1 MPEDAPPLLA
11 RRRFGADELLAVAMG
26 GVLGALAR
34 YGISLAVPHGDRGA
48 WPWATFVTN
57 LLGCLALGILLDAVD
72 ARHEVWSRTH
82 PRRARL
88 ARPLLASGV
97 LGGFTT
103 FSTFSVE
110 TVGMVEAGST
120 ASAAAYVVLSVL
132 LGVAL
137 VLVGR
142 VLGAAAFGAAPYDLR
157 SDEDL

>member
-1 MPEDAPPLLA
+1 VRRPP
-11 RRRFGADELLAVAMG
+11 FGGDELLAVAIG
-26 GVLGALAR
+26 GVAGSLAR
-34 YGISLAVPHGDRGA
+34 YALSLGVPHDDRGS

-57 LLGCLALGILLDAVD
+57 LLGCLALGVLLDWVD
-72 ARHEVWSRTH
+72 ARHDRWSVGH

-110 TVGMVEAGST
+110 TVGLVEAGQ
-120 ASAAAYVVLSVL
+120 AVAATAYVVLSVL
-132 LGVAL
+132 LGVLL
-137 VLVGR
+137 VLLGR
-142 VLGAAAFGAAPYDLR
+142 ALGAAAFGAARVDVR

>member
-1 MPEDAPPLLA
+1 MTQ
-11 RRRFGADELLAVAMG
+11 RRFGGDELLAVAVG
-26 GVLGALAR
+26 GVIGALAR
-34 YGISLAVPHGDRGA
+34 YAISVAVPHDDLGA

-57 LLGCLALGILLDAVD
+57 LLGCLALGVLLDWVD
-72 ARHEVWSRTH
+72 ARQPDWAGTH

-110 TVGMVEAGST
+110 AVEMVDAG
-120 ASAAAYVVLSVL
+120 SAAAASVYVVLSVL
-132 LGVAL
+132 LGVAC
-137 VLVGR
+137 VLLGR
-142 VLGAAAFGAAPYDLR
+142 ALGAAAFGATPYDVR

>member
-1 MPEDAPPLLA
+1 MTSRA
-11 RRRFGADELLAVAMG
+11 FGADELGAVAVG

-34 YGISLAVPHGDRGA
+34 WAIAEALPRSDAGA
-48 WPWATFVTN
+48 WPWATFLTN
-57 LLGCLALGILLDAVD
+57 LLGCLALGLLLAWVESRHDLW
-72 ARHEVWSRTH
+72 ARTR

-110 TVGMVEAGST
+110 TVELVDAGR
-120 ASAAAYVVLSVL
+120 AVAAVAYVALSVL
-132 LGVAL
+132 LGVLL

-142 VLGAAAFGAAPYDLR
+142 AVGGAASGGSVHDVR
-157 SDEDL
+157 EDEDL

>member
-1 MPEDAPPLLA
+1 MTQRP
-11 RRRFGADELLAVAMG
+11 FGADELGAVAVG

-34 YGISLAVPHGDRGA
+34 WAIAEAVPRQDLAA
-48 WPWATFVTN
+48 WPWATFATN
-57 LLGCLALGILLDAVD
+57 LLGCLALGLLLAWVES
-72 ARHEVWSRTH
+72 RHELWSRTR

-110 TVGMVEAGST
+110 TVELVDSERAP
-120 ASAAAYVVLSVL
+120 AAVAYVVLSVL
-132 LGVAL
+132 LGVVL

-142 VLGAAAFGAAPYDLR
+142 ALGGASFGSAAHDVR
-157 SDEDL
+157 EDEDL

>member
-1 MPEDAPPLLA
+1 MSSP
-11 RRRFGADELLAVAMG
+11 RADELAVVAVG

-34 YGISLAVPHGDRGA
+34 ASISTVVPHHDPAA

-57 LLGCLALGILLDAVD
+57 LLGCLLLGAVLAWVD
-72 ARHEVWSRTH
+72 ARHAGWLTTR

-110 TVGMVEAGST
+110 VVRMSRAGSAGT
-120 ASAAAYVVLSVL
+120 AVAYAVASVA
-132 LGVAL
+132 LGVTLVVAGRAL
-137 VLVGR
+137 GSSM
-142 VLGAAAFGAAPYDLR
+142 FGAAELDLAD
-157 SDEDL
+157 DEAL